1 MFIGMPLDGSLF
13 VRFFDICLSCVLVHA
28 QNRVVVL
35 ALGFLNL
42 DLRLSQLFSQAWGL
56 RCHVFELIVFVQR
69 LFPLLLVHLDVTF
82 LQKGLHVLRVQRN
95 RSIAIS
101 EGIVVLT

>member
-1 MFIGMPLDGSLF
+1 MFIGMPLYGSLF

-42 DLRLSQLFSQAWGL
+42 DLRLSQLFSQTWGL

-69 LFPLLLVHLDVTF
+69 LFPLLLVHLVPGLVVT
-82 LQKGLHVLRVQRN
+82 GHHHLRHCA
-95 RSIAIS
+95 SD
-101 EGIVVLT
+101 